1 MTQYLGNLVSAT
13 SQYSLVEVFQHSIP
27 SVTKHQLNSKKSMES
42 VLKKGC
48 EAFIE
53 TQTNLLIGPLI
64 SLISKYKQ
72 MTAIANLR
80 KQHQQNT
87 DKEERKIH
95 ALSQLSEA
103 PIDFDEDEDEEKDGN
118 NNNHDDDD
126 DDAQKPKEDTNKSIG
141 QDERQK
147 ILSELNAILDSF
159 NDNLILRVNELM
171 EIMRLYLQNELT
183 QRILIKP
190 IISNIQSAF
199 IQLRK
204 IVIETQAKDAVK
216 LTICDNISDQLQ
228 QIVNKTNR

>member
-1 MTQYLGNLVSAT
+1 M
-13 SQYSLVEVFQHSIP
+13 
-27 SVTKHQLNSKKSMES
+27 
-42 VLKKGC
+42 KKGC

-87 DKEERKIH
+87 DKEEKKIH

-118 NNNHDDDD
+118 NNNNDG
-126 DDAQKPKEDTNKSIG
+126 AQQKPKEDTNKSIG